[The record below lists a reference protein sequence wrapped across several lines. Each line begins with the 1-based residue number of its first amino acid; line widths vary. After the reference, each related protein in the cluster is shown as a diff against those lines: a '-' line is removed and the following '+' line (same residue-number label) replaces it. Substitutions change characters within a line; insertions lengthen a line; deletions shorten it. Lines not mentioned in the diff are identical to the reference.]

1 MGNEINDAIDDLM
14 ANGLSIPQ
22 AAKEVGVS
30 VPTIWRWTLNGSRGL
45 ASSARSSRHELSGRD
60 GPPIVVDNSKPPSSS
75 RSMAIAI
82 RFGAWEKRKR
92 YSPFTAMKGETWK
105 TFRVRR

>member
-30 VPTIWRWTLNGSRGL
+30 VPTIWRWTLNGSRGIRL
-45 ASSARSSRHELSGRD
+45 ESAMVGGRRRIARAALRRFIAATTSARERPTAAPAPAVARD
-60 GPPIVVDNSKPPSSS
+60 RDRQIQ
-75 RSMAIAI
+75 AA
-82 RFGAWEKRKR
+82 
-92 YSPFTAMKGETWK
+92 ETRLAAAG
-105 TFRVRR
+105 F